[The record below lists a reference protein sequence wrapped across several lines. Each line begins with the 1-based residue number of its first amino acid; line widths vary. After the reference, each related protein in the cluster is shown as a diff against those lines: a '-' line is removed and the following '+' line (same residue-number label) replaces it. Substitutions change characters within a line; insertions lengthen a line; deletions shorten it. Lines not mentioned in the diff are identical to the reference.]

1 MPFRQTNAIFLQ
13 KANWKKCASDQTWPL
28 TGEHGGTLP
37 PMIEEP
43 ANSEPERLSNK
54 MAGVQLR
61 QCVRNATNLQFVTE
75 NVQFE
80 GPFHIFHKSHGHQRI
95 LKGAKAYILSNNQY
109 IHINR
114 TL

>member
-1 MPFRQTNAIFLQ
+1 MLTFY
-13 KANWKKCASDQTWPL
+13 WSL

-75 NVQFE
+75 NLQFE
-80 GPFHIFHKSHGHQRI
+80 GPFQIF
-95 LKGAKAYILSNNQY
+95 LKGAKANMQHA
-109 IHINR
+109 IHSYK
-114 TL
+114 

>member
-1 MPFRQTNAIFLQ
+1 MPSRQTNDIFLQ
-13 KANWKKCASDQTWPL
+13 KADWKKCASDQTWSL
-28 TGEHGGTLP
+28 TGGHGGTLL

-61 QCVRNATNLQFVTE
+61 QCVRNATNLQFVRE

-80 GPFHIFHKSHGHQRI
+80 GPFQIYYESHGNRRI
-95 LKGAKAYILSNNQY
+95 LKGAKAYILHTKQQP
-109 IHINR
+109 IHSYK
-114 TL
+114 